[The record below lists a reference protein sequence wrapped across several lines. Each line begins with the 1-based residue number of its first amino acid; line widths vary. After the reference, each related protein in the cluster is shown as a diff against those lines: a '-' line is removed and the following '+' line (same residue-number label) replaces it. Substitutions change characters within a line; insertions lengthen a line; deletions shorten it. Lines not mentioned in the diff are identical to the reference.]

1 MERGGGGICSFWTRW
16 LHGAKLKTALKC
28 LNYGAFKGTYWFPP
42 FVCDTCDL
50 RLATCD
56 LRLATCDLRLAG
68 RVESTCLAEKP
79 SLKLSILL

>member
-1 MERGGGGICSFWTRW
+1 MLTS
-16 LHGAKLKTALKC
+16 LV
-28 LNYGAFKGTYWFPP
+28 YGAFKVTYWFPS
-42 FVCDTCDL
+42 FFLRHL

-56 LRLATCDLRLAG
+56 VRLATCDLRLAG